1 MLGNALVQ
9 TCPPVEERD
18 AEVLVFGA
26 GVTGVTTAR
35 ALYDNGLT
43 KVLVL
48 EAEDRIGGRIKNIEF
63 GGVQVELGANWIH
76 KVDVNME
83 NRENDHPIW
92 TIAHSTNICPKTFTS
107 SLETEKTDFSNYEA
121 YDENGNNDAEAF
133 GMASKKVYDKVMPKG
148 KLEEYSRM
156 LQSNGNADITVREAL
171 IKKGWKPS
179 NPTEYVAEW
188 YNFDFSYAENPDKTS
203 LFGVYPDKNN
213 NYDFSSETNFFVT
226 DPRGYSSVVD
236 CIAEGL
242 PKDSIRLGH
251 TVNSISYNDDCV
263 CASVT
268 KSDGRERTMCGT
280 YGVAT
285 FSVGVLKDFVNK
297 SLFDPQLSAGK
308 LNFIH
313 SISMAYHL
321 KIFVSFP
328 KAFWNT
334 NKQFIVR
341 SDAQRGRY
349 PLIQPLNLLPNN
361 PIANII
367 LMTVTEDE
375 AVRISNQDKST
386 TTMEI
391 MGVLR
396 RIYGN
401 DIPKPNEI
409 MVPTWINDPLY
420 RGMYSNTAI
429 GLAVED
435 HQAFKKA
442 EMKLYFSGE
451 ANIVGENG
459 YVHSGYCSGM
469 ETSEAILKD
478 TERPT
483 DGSNL
488 PSCSCTSSTTLVL
501 STVARAL
508 ATVAVLVIAVALWCN
523 KACTSK
529 IFRMHKKLIYS

>member
-1 MLGNALVQ
+1 MLGSALAQ

-26 GVTGVTTAR
+26 GVTGVTIAR

-48 EAEDRIGGRIKNIEF
+48 EAEDRIGGRIKNTEF
-63 GGVQVELGANWIH
+63 GGVQIELGANWIH
-76 KVDVNME
+76 KVDINME

-92 TIAHSTNICPKTFTS
+92 TIAHSTDICPKTFTS
-107 SLETEKTDFSNYEA
+107 SLETEETDYSNYEA
-121 YDENGNNDAEAF
+121 YDENGNNDAGAF
-133 GMASKKVYDKVMPKG
+133 RMASKTVYDKVMPKG
-148 KLEEYSRM
+148 ELEEYSRM

-171 IKKGWKPS
+171 TRKGWEPS

-188 YNFDFSYAENPDKTS
+188 YNFDFSYAESPDKTS
-203 LFGVYPDKNN
+203 LFGAYSAKNN
-213 NYDFSSETNFFVT
+213 NYDFSSETDFFVT
-226 DPRGYSSVVD
+226 DQRGYSSVVD

-242 PKDSIRLGH
+242 SKDSIRLGH

-268 KSDGRERTMCGT
+268 KSDGTERTMCGT

-285 FSVGVLKDFVNK
+285 FSVGVLKDFANK

-313 SISMAYHL
+313 SISMAHHL

-328 KAFWNT
+328 EAFWNT
-334 NKQFIVR
+334 NKQFVVR

-349 PLIQPLNLLPNN
+349 PLIQPLNLLPKN

-375 AVRISNQDKST
+375 AIRISNQDKT
-386 TTMEI
+386 TTMMEI
-391 MGVLR
+391 IGVLR

-401 DIPKPNEI
+401 GIPEPNEI

-469 ETSEAILKD
+469 ETSRAILKD

-488 PSCSCTSSTTLVL
+488 PSCSSTSAQCS
-501 STVARAL
+501 SN
-508 ATVAVLVIAVALWCN
+508 C
-523 KACTSK
+523 KS
-529 IFRMHKKLIYS
+529 YSYSHSCSHCHIMF